1 MKERDWNPWFPLLEE
16 YIKKSM
22 DMPNTKV
29 VKLDDLE
36 ALNEA
41 YYKRRGLSALGDLFS
56 DLYGPKGG
64 SNQS

>member
-1 MKERDWNPWFPLLEE
+1 MNERDWNPWYGLLEE
-16 YIKKSM
+16 AIKKSM
-22 DMPNTKV
+22 DDPNLKV
-29 VKLDDLE
+29 VKLDDLD
-36 ALNEA
+36 ALEEE